1 MKKLLLV
8 FDGAHFSEGAFKM
21 ANFLHEQE
29 QMLVTGVFLQP
40 IDYRDMVGYSSL
52 GTASPVSV
60 TPYPTDESAIT
71 KNMASFEE
79 RCQHAGMEYRT
90 HRDTDMF
97 ALQELQKESRFA
109 DLMILSSEMFYENI
123 GKDQPNDYL
132 KKILRQTE
140 CPIILV
146 PENYSLPTK
155 IMLAYDGKPDSVF
168 AIKQFTYLFPQF
180 YNWDTKLITMEEE
193 EGEDFP
199 HQDLIEELAAK
210 HFANL
215 TMEMVTEETRKTFHT
230 WMKSHKEYML
240 VAGSFG
246 RTELSN
252 IFNKSFLSDIIR
264 DHSIAV
270 FVAHK

>member
-8 FDGAHFSEGAFKM
+8 FDGTHFSEGAFKM

-40 IDYRDMVGYSSL
+40 IDFRDMVGYSSM

-71 KNMASFEE
+71 KNMAKFEE

-109 DLMILSSEMFYENI
+109 DLMILSSQMFYENI
-123 GKDQPNDYL
+123 SKDQPNDYL

-146 PENYSLPTK
+146 PENYILPSK
-155 IMLAYDGKPDSVF
+155 ILLAYDGKPDSVF
-168 AIKQFTYLFPQF
+168 AIKQFTYLFPLM
-180 YNWDTKLITMEEE
+180 YKWDTKLITLEE
-193 EGEDFP
+193 EGNEFP

-215 TMEMVTEETRKTFHT
+215 TLEMITEETKKTFHT
-230 WMKSHKEYML
+230 WIKSHQDYML
-240 VAGSFG
+240 IAGGFG
-246 RTELSN
+246 RSELSN
-252 IFNKSFLSDIIR
+252 VFSKSFVADIIK
-264 DHSIAV
+264 DHSIVV
-270 FVAHK
+270 FVSHK